1 MSDRYGLTTI
11 STELHDDGV
20 LVAMLNRPEH
30 RNSLD
35 PVMHLE
41 LKQLYGHMVDDDELN
56 AVVLTGAGKY
66 FCVGADFNSM
76 EDNVSYP
83 DGHPGLLIES
93 VGMARNILAVR
104 VPLISAINGDA
115 IGIGATISLFCDIVY
130 MAEHARIADPHVRAA
145 MVTGDGGAVLWPL
158 LMGPNRAKEYLMTG
172 DLVSAQEAE
181 RLGLVNHV
189 VPAESLMEEAMAM
202 AHRLATG
209 PAVAIRFNKRLVNK
223 ELEMRVSQLYDL
235 SVAFEAISI
244 ETADHREAVASFLEK
259 RPPVFKS
266 GKHGGT

>member
-1 MSDRYGLTTI
+1 MTDRYGLTTI
-11 STELHDDGV
+11 TTELHEGGI
-20 LVAMLNRPEH
+20 LVATLNRPEH

-41 LKQLYGHMVDDDELN
+41 LKTLYERIVADDELN

-66 FCVGADFNSM
+66 FCVGADFSNM
-76 EDNVSYP
+76 QENVSYP

-104 VPLISAINGDA
+104 VPMIAAINGDA

-130 MAEHARIADPHVRAA
+130 MADHARIADPHVRAA

-172 DLVSAQEAE
+172 DLVTAQEAD

-189 VPAESLMEEAMAM
+189 VPAEQVLDDSMAM
-202 AHRLATG
+202 ARRLADG
-209 PAVAIRFNKRLVNK
+209 PAIAIRFNKRLVNK
-223 ELEMRVSQLYDL
+223 ELEMRVAQLYDL

-244 ETADHREAVASFLEK
+244 ETADHREAIDAFLEK
-259 RPPVFKS
+259 RPATFRS
-266 GKHGGT
+266 GKLGGT